1 MIDANIPQLSAE
13 QVAHGHEVHDLI
25 IGNLQETI
33 FNAYKSVFTDWTKLP
48 EGLWEQERTKFQR
61 IVVGDFSQQYL
72 KDQRVI
78 ARNIA
83 EKIDF
88 RSYLWGYAFYAGG
101 LVNSLVDAAEDK
113 NLSQQD
119 RSAKVQTMLCSVF
132 VDVGVAMEQ
141 FFNKLIDDAAA
152 QRSQFDRERE
162 AESASDALAMSK
174 LSEALKAL
182 ANGDLTY
189 QLTDV
194 PPKIADAKTHYQ
206 NATKAM
212 SQALTAVAAAA
223 ASVDA
228 DAGSFSQA
236 VKSLAERTEIQ
247 SRTLQETATSMEEIN
262 QNVKSNSEFA
272 GQARQGA
279 NEARALVTGS
289 TDEMSSARDA
299 MGRIVESFKS
309 INQAISVIDNIAMQ
323 TNLLALNASIEAA
336 RAGVAGRGFS
346 VVAQEVR
353 ALAARSADAAKTI
366 RDVLD
371 TSAKHVENGEVLLG
385 KTNTSLASTADK
397 VSEIDGLIQE
407 ISANASAQAHRIEMI
422 NTALRELGVTTQ
434 QNLDMVATTTQG
446 AEAMKQRST
455 QLAAQIGQFR
465 VQPAMTQ
472 FAWTGAMR

>member
-1 MIDANIPQLSAE
+1 
-13 QVAHGHEVHDLI
+13 
-25 IGNLQETI
+25 
-33 FNAYKSVFTDWTKLP
+33 
-48 EGLWEQERTKFQR
+48 
-61 IVVGDFSQQYL
+61 
-72 KDQRVI
+72 
-78 ARNIA
+78 
-83 EKIDF
+83 
-88 RSYLWGYAFYAGG
+88 
-101 LVNSLVDAAEDK
+101 
-113 NLSQQD
+113 
-119 RSAKVQTMLCSVF
+119 
-132 VDVGVAMEQ
+132 
-141 FFNKLIDDAAA
+141 
-152 QRSQFDRERE
+152 
-162 AESASDALAMSK
+162 
-174 LSEALKAL
+174 
-182 ANGDLTY
+182 
-189 QLTDV
+189 
-194 PPKIADAKTHYQ
+194 
-206 NATKAM
+206 
-212 SQALTAVAAAA
+212 
-223 ASVDA
+223 
-228 DAGSFSQA
+228 
-236 VKSLAERTEIQ
+236 
-247 SRTLQETATSMEEIN
+247 
-262 QNVKSNSEFA
+262 
-272 GQARQGA
+272 
-279 NEARALVTGS
+279 
-289 TDEMSSARDA
+289 MSSARDA